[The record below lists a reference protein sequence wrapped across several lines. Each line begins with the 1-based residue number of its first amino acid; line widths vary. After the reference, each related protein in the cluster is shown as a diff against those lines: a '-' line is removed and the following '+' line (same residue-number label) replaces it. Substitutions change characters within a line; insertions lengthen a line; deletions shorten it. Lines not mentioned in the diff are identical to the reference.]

1 MIVDTALKRFASVDA
16 LMNNVGTFFAKP
28 FTEHTPEDF
37 RTLSATHMRGDDHQE
52 GIDAISRSLA
62 MDTRC
67 RALA

>member
-1 MIVDTALKRFASVDA
+1 MVVDTALKRFASVDA

-37 RTLSATHMRGDDHQE
+37 RTLSATHMRRDDHQG